1 MDQAGEQ
8 RLKISENL
16 HDSMINDLRRHLGIV
31 LSGKKSLT
39 LLIDGLDEPW
49 GPGEHVTHLA
59 ELIAGLL
66 GVAQFIPDDFKRSDD
81 RVRPVALNITVLLR
95 SDMFAFIQH
104 LLPEQ
109 DKLPI
114 VQVIWNDQE
123 LLLRVLEERMLLEA
137 PRERTPSDV
146 WAGIFPDS
154 VVGLTSKEFI
164 LGTVLPRPRDLIH
177 LVKAAVSIAINR
189 GHDKVFPDDLLS
201 ARSQYSQYAFNSI
214 LKEDDPVKGKLE
226 TVLYEFAG
234 TGRQLLK
241 EDVESLFA
249 KAGVMIKDSDFY
261 FDLLCDINFLG
272 IETATGFHYS
282 RDEEERRTMRNIA
295 RVIATRR
302 DRNEMF
308 EVNPA
313 FYQVLQ
319 IE

>member
-164 LGTVLPRPRDLIH
+164 LVPFPLEYALYWIP
-177 LVKAAVSIAINR
+177 VS
-189 GHDKVFPDDLLS
+189 P
-201 ARSQYSQYAFNSI
+201 ARHSRASGNPELEVTFQYRQ
-214 LKEDDPVKGKLE
+214 DHLE
-226 TVLYEFAG
+226 TVLRYCSSQA
-234 TGRQLLK
+234 
-241 EDVESLFA
+241 
-249 KAGVMIKDSDFY
+249 
-261 FDLLCDINFLG
+261 
-272 IETATGFHYS
+272 
-282 RDEEERRTMRNIA
+282 
-295 RVIATRR
+295 
-302 DRNEMF
+302 
-308 EVNPA
+308 
-313 FYQVLQ
+313 
-319 IE
+319 